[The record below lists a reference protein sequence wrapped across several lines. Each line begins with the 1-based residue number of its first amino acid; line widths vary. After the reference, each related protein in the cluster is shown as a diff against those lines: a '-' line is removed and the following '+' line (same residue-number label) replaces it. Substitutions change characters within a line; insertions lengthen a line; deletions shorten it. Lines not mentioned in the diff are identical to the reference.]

1 MKSKTLSEEVLRL
14 SKRMHKLFLEQDV
27 GDLGVEP
34 SEPIG
39 EFEPVDTDITATEV
53 GKEAYGN
60 EIDSLISAINDSGVG
75 QNATITAK
83 EDPLGFEVDS
93 DGKVVTFEFY
103 VLDAGEP
110 VVVAVNDGERIT
122 VSLAPLIGYVTADA
136 EIAEKLLE
144 SDDIL
149 NEFIDFVAFSISGGE
164 EGEINNFDNGEW
176 QAGEGEEGESGE
188 GEGGSEGGSEGTEG
202 EGTDDGY
209 GESARR
215 RRIAKPKLTEQ
226 SEGKVSKLA
235 FPAFYKKFKAKSDKE
250 TQPDLPG
257 FVGSVQEKK
266 E

>member
-1 MKSKTLSEEVLRL
+1 MLKKKSKTLSEEVLRL

-34 SEPIG
+34 SEPMG

-53 GKEAYGN
+53 GQEVYGD
-60 EIDSLISAINDSGVG
+60 EINNLINAINDSGVG

-83 EDPLGFEVDS
+83 EDPIGFEVDS
-93 DGKVVTFEFY
+93 EGKVVTFEFY

-110 VVVAVNDGERIT
+110 VVVVVNDGERIT

-149 NEFIDFVAFSISGGE
+149 NEFIDFVAFSVSGGD
-164 EGEINNFDNGEW
+164 EGEIYNFDDGEW

-188 GEGGSEGGSEGTEG
+188 EGGSEGTDG
-202 EGTDDGY
+202 EGSDEDTY
-209 GESARR
+209 GESVRK

-226 SEGKVSKLA
+226 SEGKAGKLA

-257 FVGSVQEKK
+257 FVSTVQEKK